1 MVLLDITPFHM
12 PRQPAPSRPSVT
24 GNVSLTN
31 KGKLREGMS
40 LAENLELLSHGELG
54 EALRGE

>member
-1 MVLLDITPFHM
+1 M

-40 LAENLELLSHGELG
+40 LAENLRVAKSWGVGGGTEGG
-54 EALRGE
+54 VGWPD

>member
-40 LAENLELLSHGELG
+40 LAENLELG